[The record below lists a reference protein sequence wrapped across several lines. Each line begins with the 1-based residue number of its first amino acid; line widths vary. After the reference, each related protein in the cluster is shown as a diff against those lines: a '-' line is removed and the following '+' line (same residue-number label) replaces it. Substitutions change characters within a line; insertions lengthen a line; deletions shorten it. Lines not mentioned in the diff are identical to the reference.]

1 VVYILSKIL
10 LKYPTNVSLGIPS
23 NFFQKY
29 CPDISRVIPFKFF
42 PEIFPKYSTNI
53 SPSIFLLR
61 NTFKIIF
68 QVPINIFFRTFL
80 MLIRICMP
88 PVSYGELYK
97 LISLIQDKYMLIS
110 HSSPTMAINRGA
122 RASSHPT
129 PSHFMAT
136 LSPPT
141 HPLHFP
147 HKHTLAQ
154 GSFGR
159 SSIVRP
165 PVLSLFVR
173 SSDRSSDRS
182 WFVHPFVRSFVRLFV
197 QIIFFLP
204 LCCRNSDRS
213 FVRSFD
219 HSSFV
224 HSSYSSFVHSPYSS
238 FFQIIFV
245 LPLCCRNSDRSFVRS
260 FDRSSVR
267 S

>member
-1 VVYILSKIL
+1 
-10 LKYPTNVSLGIPS
+10 
-23 NFFQKY
+23 
-29 CPDISRVIPFKFF
+29 
-42 PEIFPKYSTNI
+42 
-53 SPSIFLLR
+53 
-61 NTFKIIF
+61 
-68 QVPINIFFRTFL
+68 
-80 MLIRICMP
+80 
-88 PVSYGELYK
+88 
-97 LISLIQDKYMLIS
+97 
-110 HSSPTMAINRGA
+110 MAINRGA

-136 LSPPT
+136 LSTPPT
-141 HPLHFP
+141 RPLHLP

-154 GSFGR
+154 GSFSR

-165 PVLSLFVR
+165 HVLSLF
-173 SSDRSSDRS
+173 DRSSDRS
-182 WFVHPFVRSFVRLFV
+182 WFVRPIVRSFICSFV

-219 HSSFV
+219 R
-224 HSSYSSFVHSPYSS
+224 SSFVHSPYSS